1 MASASPTQLRRDLR
15 AIYLDGGAFS
25 VMVGCGET
33 YLAPFVL
40 AVGMGQVEAGFISSL
55 PPLAGAVLQLASP
68 AAVRR
73 FRSHRRWVVLCA
85 GIQAASF
92 VPLVAAALLGRIPT
106 FAAFLIATVYW
117 GAGMSTGP
125 AWNTWVSTLVPAPIR
140 ARYFARRSRLAQ
152 AGTVLGLLLGGG
164 LLASGRQ
171 GGFEMQAYATLFL
184 VAGICRFLSTFF
196 LWSQSEPVPMPAEFR
211 RVPAREL
218 VANLRRSHEG
228 KLLGYMLAIQIAVQI
243 SAPFFAP
250 YWLEQLHLSYTQYTT
265 LVAVSFGTKILVM
278 PALGGVARRW
288 GGRALLWF
296 GGVGV
301 VPLAAL
307 WIVSDAMPWMIFV
320 QMLAGIMWGA
330 WELATFL
337 LVFEAIRE
345 EERTSILTTFNLA
358 NAVAMVAGS
367 LLGGAILH
375 QMGEQKLG
383 YLVIFGLSSCA
394 RLLTLPLLR
403 RVPDVRLTPRPMATR
418 TVAVRAG
425 EAGSDDRPVLPSIA
439 EEPEPGPDPLAGRGF
454 GPPRR

>member
-1 MASASPTQLRRDLR
+1 
-15 AIYLDGGAFS
+15 
-25 VMVGCGET
+25 
-33 YLAPFVL
+33 
-40 AVGMGQVEAGFISSL
+40 
-55 PPLAGAVLQLASP
+55 
-68 AAVRR
+68 
-73 FRSHRRWVVLCA
+73 
-85 GIQAASF
+85 
-92 VPLVAAALLGRIPT
+92 
-106 FAAFLIATVYW
+106 
-117 GAGMSTGP
+117 
-125 AWNTWVSTLVPAPIR
+125 
-140 ARYFARRSRLAQ
+140 
-152 AGTVLGLLLGGG
+152 
-164 LLASGRQ
+164 
-171 GGFEMQAYATLFL
+171 
-184 VAGICRFLSTFF
+184 
-196 LWSQSEPVPMPAEFR
+196 MPAEFR